1 MKFKMPKGR
10 MITIIDIL
18 FLVGIMFFAKMYMEK
33 YNKNSVSLT
42 KDGVKYTLM
51 INNKKIKKSELLNI
65 RLKIENRRREKKEL
79 VIKQAVPFNFIIEKE
94 GKLLYK
100 RDVEERL
107 SRISKKIY
115 LNRYQKIELGSEW
128 YGDNLYNE
136 KLTAGNYRIILYSTD
151 LGVELPLDFEV
162 IEEE

>member
-65 RLKIENRRREKKEL
+65 RLKIENRKREKKEL
-79 VIKQAVPFNFIIEKE
+79 VIKEAVPFNFIIEKE

-100 RDVEERL
+100 RDIEERL
-107 SRISKKIY
+107 SKITKKIF

-136 KLTAGNYRIILYSTD
+136 KLTSGNYRIILYSTD
-151 LGVELPLDFEV
+151 LGIELPLDFEV

>member
-1 MKFKMPKGR
+1 
-10 MITIIDIL
+10 
-18 FLVGIMFFAKMYMEK
+18 
-33 YNKNSVSLT
+33 
-42 KDGVKYTLM
+42 M

-65 RLKIENRRREKKEL
+65 RLKIENRKREKKEL
-79 VIKQAVPFNFIIEKE
+79 VIKEAVPFNFIIEKE

-100 RDVEERL
+100 RDIEERL
-107 SRISKKIY
+107 SKIPKKIY

-136 KLTAGNYRIILYSTD
+136 KLTSGNYRMILYSTD
-151 LGVELPLDFEV
+151 LGIELPLDFEV

>member
-1 MKFKMPKGR
+1 MKFKIPKGR

-33 YNKNSVSLT
+33 YNKNSTSLT
-42 KDGVKYTLM
+42 KNGIKYTLT

-65 RLKIENRRREKKEL
+65 SLKIENRKREKKEL
-79 VIKQAVPFNFIIEKE
+79 IIKQAVPFNFIIEKE

-100 RDVEERL
+100 RDIEERL
-107 SRISKKIY
+107 SKISKKIY

-128 YGDNLYNE
+128 YGENLYNE
-136 KLTAGNYRIILYSTD
+136 KLTSGNYRIILYSTD
-151 LGVELPLDFEV
+151 FGIELPLNFEV